1 MTVTATEA
9 RRWTAIARD
18 GELVLVARRPSDSNS
33 PASIF
38 NTLTGKLA
46 KEQALQV
53 WFKWGTFEAID
64 HKPLTDLMTEV
75 ASDELPEWFGGP
87 GSGHWGHKGIKGQR
101 GGSAAGSGGI
111 ALAGA
116 YPASTYPKGPDTTGE
131 AMTRY
136 FGEGIED
143 PNYFWATDSERAAIK
158 KKICEDVAKT
168 SDLIDTEDVND
179 ALAQWSATSNDHNP
193 DALEMQA
200 SAAKVMGVEL
210 SPWQKQKRQ
219 ETQADYG
226 DRYKPRLSPEKRE
239 AIIKGMYENT
249 QRELAREGFG
259 PNDKI
264 RLRRGV
270 RLPAD
275 AATSGEYELA
285 RGVAFEGSVME
296 SWAVSPVI
304 ASGFSEGVRGK
315 TGVVLEMD
323 VPRRNI
329 LSTGRTGFGCVIEGE
344 VVVLGSIPNQRAKII
359 AMSQPSKVSYR
370 GLSWAKGHNPYTD
383 SSHQYAKMPWEN
395 SSEDYGSAMSGHW
408 GHKGIK
414 GQRGGSAPGGAGLS
428 LSGGTAPTTKREDLD
443 LNMQKLAVLNDDLPS
458 ARKHQYATNVDR
470 REVKYQIAQ
479 GLADETGIDQTDV
492 NDIMGRWTITAG
504 DENEYALQF
513 QRDAASEFGL
523 KTGAYVD
530 QKMAD
535 VETGFHW
542 VETKYQ
548 HGRLDSDGN
557 RKFQKAVYDRTQA
570 RLKEKGFKPGD
581 KVRLQRGVALPLDDT
596 KDWEVGSVVKV
607 DTMPLSSWSATPGT
621 DVEGAFARGGG
632 SPRTPG
638 YILESEIPIESI
650 WSTARTGPGCLP
662 EGEFIVLGTQHEAKV
677 VRTYYK

>member
-53 WFKWGTFEAID
+53 WYKWGTFEAID

-87 GSGHWGHKGIKGQR
+87 G
-101 GGSAAGSGGI
+101 
-111 ALAGA
+111 
-116 YPASTYPKGPDTTGE
+116 
-131 AMTRY
+131 
-136 FGEGIED
+136 
-143 PNYFWATDSERAAIK
+143 
-158 KKICEDVAKT
+158 
-168 SDLIDTEDVND
+168 
-179 ALAQWSATSNDHNP
+179 
-193 DALEMQA
+193 
-200 SAAKVMGVEL
+200 
-210 SPWQKQKRQ
+210 
-219 ETQADYG
+219 
-226 DRYKPRLSPEKRE
+226 
-239 AIIKGMYENT
+239 
-249 QRELAREGFG
+249 
-259 PNDKI
+259 
-264 RLRRGV
+264 
-270 RLPAD
+270 
-275 AATSGEYELA
+275 
-285 RGVAFEGSVME
+285 
-296 SWAVSPVI
+296 
-304 ASGFSEGVRGK
+304 
-315 TGVVLEMD
+315 
-323 VPRRNI
+323 
-329 LSTGRTGFGCVIEGE
+329 
-344 VVVLGSIPNQRAKII
+344 
-359 AMSQPSKVSYR
+359 
-370 GLSWAKGHNPYTD
+370 
-383 SSHQYAKMPWEN
+383 
-395 SSEDYGSAMSGHW
+395 SGHW

-535 VETGFHW
+535 VGTGFHW

-621 DVEGAFARGGG
+621 DVEGAFARGRG